1 MTKERINAIMQY
13 FDRDFLCKPYSEVDN
28 RVYGIQPPVTAQ
40 RSSIDTDSAYPEL
53 PEYKQASP
61 TIGVDWGSDI
71 SKEMSLLQGYTF
83 AIGKMNFNHDGTVIW
98 DDVTNI
104 IQTYAVDGDL
114 TPYRVDM
121 RLEEFWIRGV
131 LYSKNEDL
139 SMPAI
144 IELIHKRL
152 KGDASVLFDYELSIS
167 QGGFK

>member
-1 MTKERINAIMQY
+1 MSQYVYFTDGHKEEILECY
-13 FDRDFLCKPYSEVDN
+13 DVDDGGKIV
-28 RVYGIQPPVTAQ
+28 RTASGYY
-40 RSSIDTDSAYPEL
+40 RKFIGEL
-53 PEYKQASP
+53 
-61 TIGVDWGSDI
+61 
-71 SKEMSLLQGYTF
+71 
-83 AIGKMNFNHDGTVIW
+83 IGKMDFSHDGTVIW